1 MEWNWSQSVVYCSQQ
16 CLTADW
22 SNHKIG
28 CSSAREL
35 QGSRNLTD
43 LQRKKHEEHSQQLLQ
58 KIDPFLFLAVNL
70 SLKKMNNVEF

>member
-70 SLKKMNNVEF
+70 S